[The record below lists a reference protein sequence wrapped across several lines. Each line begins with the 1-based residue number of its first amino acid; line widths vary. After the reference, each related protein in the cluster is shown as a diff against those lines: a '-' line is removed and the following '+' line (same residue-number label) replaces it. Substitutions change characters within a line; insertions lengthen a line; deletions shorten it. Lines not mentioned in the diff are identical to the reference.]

1 MSSAPPTRAA
11 RSAAVPVLSR
21 GAAPAPPPATRK
33 QPIPLP
39 PKITTERR
47 SGYVV
52 WEITRKCN
60 LACQHCGSRA
70 GDAREKEL
78 TTAEAFDLIRQLA
91 DSGITEITL
100 IGGEAYLRP
109 DWLELV
115 AAIDKAGMLATM
127 VTGGY
132 GISRATAQKMKD
144 SGLQSISVS
153 VDGLEKTHDFL
164 RGVKG
169 S

>member
-1 MSSAPPTRAA
+1 MSSPPPRAE

-21 GAAPAPPPATRK
+21 GVTPTPAPPTRK
-33 QPIPLP
+33 QPIPVP
-39 PKITTERR
+39 ARITPERR

-52 WEITRKCN
+52 WEITLKCN

-78 TTAEAFDLIRQLA
+78 TTEEAFDLVRQLA
-91 DSGITEITL
+91 DSGITEVTL

-109 DWLELV
+109 DWLQLID
-115 AAIDKAGMLATM
+115 AIDKAGMLATM

-132 GISRATAQKMKD
+132 GISRGTAQKMKD
-144 SGLQSISVS
+144 SGLQSVSVS
-153 VDGLEKTHDFL
+153 IDGLEKTHDFL